1 MVSPLS
7 SMGRDVSFGKR
18 ESYKKIKTE
27 ELFMGQGICGVVQLE
42 FKIEDYKI
50 EKYKKYYPSN
60 YFDFYKRK
68 TKEPNLYTIKPDMF
82 LPYYADLLIEFYKN
96 IGENLSKE
104 TGLTPKSELLNITDF
119 KQFKEAFSHSTRNGR
134 KPMVTNY
141 ASVVGFGTRSAWLF
155 YSGSYKAY
163 FEEYTTL
170 IHFERIL
177 VKLTKNPLAS
187 IVQLGIMG

>member
-1 MVSPLS
+1 
-7 SMGRDVSFGKR
+7 
-18 ESYKKIKTE
+18 
-27 ELFMGQGICGVVQLE
+27 MGQGICGVVQLE

-60 YFDFYKRK
+60 YFDFYNHK

-82 LPYYADLLIEFYKN
+82 LPYYGDLLIEFYKN

-104 TGLTPKSELLNITDF
+104 TGLTSKSELLKINDF

-163 FEEYTTL
+163 FEEYLTL
-170 IHFERIL
+170 KHFERIL

-187 IVQLGIMG
+187 IIQLGIMG